1 MSEIRFDK
9 VENRYVIIAPE
20 RLTRPDLYP
29 SDENKLIE
37 SGLCPFCRNHE
48 DMTPPAIY
56 SLKDENS
63 WKIRV
68 IPNLYKALKIEADC
82 TFKEEGIY
90 EKSEG
95 FGAHE
100 IIIDNYKHIVK
111 FEELLSEDISEWLE
125 VIKFRV
131 GDLKKDIRLCY
142 FSIFKNQGKN
152 SGATLPHI
160 HTQLIAMPF
169 IPREELYN
177 LKEYFRFYKTHGRS
191 IFCDILDFELEEDK
205 RVFIDSKNFIAFCP
219 YASHFAFEVM
229 ILPKFE
235 CFSILELQKSE
246 MNELSEVLKES
257 LKRLKRELGEFDYNI
272 YLQNPP
278 IQKNFE
284 TEEFF
289 DDLKGLFRFYIKIV
303 PRLYKIGG
311 FELQTKQYIN
321 PIFPETV
328 AKMLKK

>member
-1 MSEIRFDK
+1 VSEIRFDK

-20 RLTRPDLYP
+20 RLTRPSLYP
-29 SDENKLIE
+29 ADINEIKNDK
-37 SGLCPFCRNHE
+37 LCPFCRGNE
-48 DMTPPAIY
+48 DMTPPSIY
-56 SLKDENS
+56 SLKDSNS

-68 IPNLYKALKIEADC
+68 IPNLYKALKIEADFG
-82 TFKEEGIY
+82 FKEDGIY
-90 EKSEG
+90 EKSDG

-111 FEELLSEDISEWLE
+111 FEDLSSEDMRDWFE

-131 GDLKKDIRLCY
+131 EDLKRDVRLHY

-169 IPREELYN
+169 IPKEELYN
-177 LKEYFRFYKTHGRS
+177 LKEYFRFYKTYGRS
-191 IFCDILDFELEEDK
+191 VFCDIVDFELKEDK

-229 ILPKFE
+229 ILPKFD
-235 CFSILELQKSE
+235 CLSVLELQRGK
-246 MNELSEVLKES
+246 MDELSEVLKES
-257 LKRLKRELGEFDYNI
+257 LNRLKRELGEFDYNL

-278 IQKNFE
+278 MQKSFE
-284 TEEFF
+284 SEEFF
-289 DDLKGLFRFYIKIV
+289 DDLEGLFRFYIKIV
-303 PRLYKIGG
+303 PRLYKMGG
-311 FELQTKQYIN
+311 FELQTGQNIN
-321 PIFPETV
+321 PILPETV
-328 AKMLKK
+328 AKLLRR